1 MGIRISS
8 REPLYGTTIFMLA
21 LSHRMTDARPPSW
34 CARELPRRGIFSR
47 ARCCG
52 PRGPIILWGFLTGLL
67 PILMA
72 MLTLMASDR
81 AFALQFGTDSSPP
94 AATPGEPSEKPTM
107 DLPGLIRLSPQHDV
121 WMDPRRKLVVVDG
134 MIALRK
140 GTLEMFACPRGTK
153 EHESIVAVLAP
164 PSTVHAGLL
173 AVGAKTGMPAR
184 FQPEYAPPTG
194 TEVDIFVLWKDRE
207 GKPQKARAQEWVR
220 QTRTGKELAYPWVF
234 VGSSFWEDESTGR
247 RHYNADGGDFICVS
261 NFSTA
266 TLDLPVESSPSD
278 DDLLYEAFTERI
290 PTVGT
295 RVRLVLV
302 PRLDR
307 SPPSP

>member
-1 MGIRISS
+1 
-8 REPLYGTTIFMLA
+8 
-21 LSHRMTDARPPSW
+21 
-34 CARELPRRGIFSR
+34 
-47 ARCCG
+47 
-52 PRGPIILWGFLTGLL
+52 
-67 PILMA
+67 
-72 MLTLMASDR
+72 
-81 AFALQFGTDSSPP
+81 
-94 AATPGEPSEKPTM
+94 M

-134 MIALRK
+134 IIALRR

-173 AVGAKTGMPAR
+173 AVGAKPGTPAQ
-184 FQPEYAPPTG
+184 FQPDYSPPTG

-207 GKPQKARAQEWVR
+207 GKPQKARAQQWVR
-220 QTRTGKELAYPWVF
+220 QARSGRELSYPWVF
-234 VGSSFWEDESTGR
+234 VGSSFWEDESTGK

-266 TLDLPVESSPSD
+266 TLDLPVESSQSD
-278 DDLLYEAFTERI
+278 DDLLFEAFTERI

-302 PRLDR
+302 PRLEKEPE
-307 SPPSP
+307 SP

>member
-1 MGIRISS
+1 
-8 REPLYGTTIFMLA
+8 MLA
-21 LSHRMTDARPPSW
+21 
-34 CARELPRRGIFSR
+34 
-47 ARCCG
+47 
-52 PRGPIILWGFLTGLL
+52 FLT
-67 PILMA
+67 
-72 MLTLMASDR
+72 SDR
-81 AFALQFGTDSSPP
+81 AGAFQFGPDSSPP
-94 AATPGEPSEKPTM
+94 TSSSGEAKEEPVM

-134 MIALRK
+134 IIALRR

-173 AVGAKTGMPAR
+173 AVGAKPGTPAQ
-184 FQPEYAPPTG
+184 FQPDYSPPTG

-207 GKPQKARAQEWVR
+207 GKPQKARAQQWVR
-220 QTRTGKELAYPWVF
+220 QARSGRELSYPWVF
-234 VGSSFWEDESTGR
+234 VGSSFWEDESTGK

-266 TLDLPVESSPSD
+266 TLDLPVESSQSD
-278 DDLLYEAFTERI
+278 DDLLFEAFTERI

-302 PRLDR
+302 PRLEKEPE
-307 SPPSP
+307 SP